1 MMYIKGNI
9 LIEIEDGDIKNGT
22 VIVPEGVTRIGDVAF
37 QGCTGLT
44 AITLPESLTHI
55 GYGAF
60 RGCTG
65 LTAITLPKGLV
76 RIGKMDF
83 SGDKT

>member
-44 AITLPESLTHI
+44 AITLP
-55 GYGAF
+55 
-60 RGCTG
+60 
-65 LTAITLPKGLV
+65 KGLV